1 MSSIVQPAS
10 FNVSKISLSAVK
22 ASPAIAGF
30 KSAYLN
36 YNDGSSLTFQTPSLP
51 CPFGLSVFDKSTP
64 PKYTVDIALKGYED
78 NAKVKAFYNAL
89 EALDTYMIDQGV
101 KNSKSWFGKEKS
113 REVIEDSYTSLLK
126 WSKDKNSGERKPYP
140 PSLKI
145 KLTKKYGTDDFE
157 CKFYTAKSEPIQDT
171 PLEDILVKKCDI
183 TALIQCTG
191 VYIANGK
198 FGLGF
203 KAVQIRMDKVPS
215 SGIGN
220 SYAFGDDG
228 EQAQET
234 FKQTGPAFSEPA
246 EFGAKPPRKP
256 VVEDSESEA
265 EAEEEAPPPPK
276 AAPAAPVDSEE
287 GSEDEEVAP
296 APVPKKAV
304 ITKKKVVA
312 AGKK

>member
-1 MSSIVQPAS
+1 MSSITQPAS

-126 WSKDKNSGERKPYP
+126 WSKDKNTGERKPYP

-157 CKFYTAKSEPIQDT
+157 CKFYSAKSEPIQDT
-171 PLEDILVKKCDI
+171 PLEDILVKKTI
-183 TALIQCTG
+183 
-191 VYIANGK
+191 
-198 FGLGF
+198 
-203 KAVQIRMDKVPS
+203 
-215 SGIGN
+215 
-220 SYAFGDDG
+220 
-228 EQAQET
+228 
-234 FKQTGPAFSEPA
+234 
-246 EFGAKPPRKP
+246 
-256 VVEDSESEA
+256 
-265 EAEEEAPPPPK
+265 
-276 AAPAAPVDSEE
+276 
-287 GSEDEEVAP
+287 
-296 APVPKKAV
+296 
-304 ITKKKVVA
+304 
-312 AGKK
+312 